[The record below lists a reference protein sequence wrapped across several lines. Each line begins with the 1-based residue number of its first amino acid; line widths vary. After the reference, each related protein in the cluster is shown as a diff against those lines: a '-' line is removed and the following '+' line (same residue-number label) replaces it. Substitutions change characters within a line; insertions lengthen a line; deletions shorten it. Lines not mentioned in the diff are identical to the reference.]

1 MNTMITTREAAP
13 TDAPAIALLLAQLG
27 YATGAEDV
35 ARRVAGVAGDGG
47 AVFVAVDESDRALG
61 VASATRHAT
70 LHVDGGVAYITALV
84 TDSNARGRGVGRAL
98 VSAIEQWARARG
110 AARLS
115 VTSAEHRADAHE
127 FYPACGFPYTGRR
140 FSKSLD

>member
-1 MNTMITTREAAP
+1 MITTRAATA

-27 YATGAEDV
+27 YDTSAEDV
-35 ARRVAGVAGDGG
+35 PRRVAGVTGNGG
-47 AVFVAVDESDRALG
+47 AVFVAVDENDRPLG
-61 VASATRHAT
+61 VAGATSYAT
-70 LHVDGGVAYITALV
+70 LHVDGGVAYITSLV
-84 TDSNARGRGVGRAL
+84 TDADARGRGIGRAL
-98 VSAIEQWARARG
+98 VNAIEQWARERG

-140 FSKSLD
+140 FSKQLG